1 MTINPKT
8 TAVLTLDFQQAV
20 LGMVPGTEAA
30 FPAAVKVLEHA
41 RGLHLQIIHVGL
53 GFAEGHPEISD
64 RSPFSTRIKA
74 GNLFVKGSTSG
85 QFHPAIAKPD
95 ELVVY
100 KQRVGAFSENEL
112 HMILRAR
119 GIDTLVLFGISTS
132 GVVLSTL
139 RRAFDLDFSSIVIDD
154 ACFDPDPEVHRV
166 LVEKVFPRQATVVSA
181 DRFIEMV

>member
-1 MTINPKT
+1 MPINPKT
-8 TAVLTLDFQQAV
+8 TAVLTLDFQQSI

-30 FPAAVKVLEHA
+30 LPAAAKVLEHA
-41 RGLHLQIIHVGL
+41 RGQHIQIIHVGL

-74 GNLFVKGSTSG
+74 GNLFVKGSASS

-112 HMILRAR
+112 HLI
-119 GIDTLVLFGISTS
+119 
-132 GVVLSTL
+132 
-139 RRAFDLDFSSIVIDD
+139 LDFSSIVIDD

-166 LVEKVFPRQATVVSA
+166 LIEKIFSRQATVLSA
-181 DRFIEMV
+181 DRFIEMAALDAPLTPC